1 MVILEKEKNEKEL
14 QYKLMQIT
22 NKIPILIKENENLLT
37 LVESKD
43 KENEA
48 LFQENHQLLRD
59 FSKEKNIYELKI
71 REIER
76 KNDQNKLLLEQH
88 N

>member
-59 FSKEKNIYELKI
+59 LSKEKNIYELKI